1 MTPVT
6 PSAARSAT
14 NSGRRPVTAALHAR
28 LPRPKDIVTTLD
40 LTPPTPLPAV
50 EGEPLTVRERVVLAE
65 LGDDVTLEQVARRL
79 YVSRNTVKSQVR
91 SIYRKIGVS
100 TRAEAV
106 AWARAAGIG

>member
-1 MTPVT
+1 
-6 PSAARSAT
+6 
-14 NSGRRPVTAALHAR
+14 
-28 LPRPKDIVTTLD
+28 VTTLD
-40 LTPPTPLPAV
+40 LTPPTPLPTT

-106 AWARAAGIG
+106 TWARAAGIG